1 MNVSNKREQN
11 DYFAERE
18 KGATKLNDFELED
31 MRQQMAV
38 LKQKLEQQEIVSE
51 QLIRQSIREK
61 VTRINQKYKL
71 AYYTIPVILFLMVYS
86 AINHY
91 LPQPILIAT
100 GIYII
105 VTFAYMI
112 WAKLDLRNSHVMTEN
127 LLETQQKVAL
137 AKQRHRVFYKYDQ
150 VLLAV
155 WLIWETIPKEGVSK
169 LPFICAMI
177 GLAGAILMGIR
188 NYRKAQSRYQ
198 EILEQIEDLKSEQ

>member
-71 AYYTIPVILFLMVYS
+71 DYYIIPVVLFLMVIS

-91 LPQPILIAT
+91 MPQPFVIAT
-100 GIYII
+100 CIYII
-105 VTFAYMI
+105 VTSAYMI